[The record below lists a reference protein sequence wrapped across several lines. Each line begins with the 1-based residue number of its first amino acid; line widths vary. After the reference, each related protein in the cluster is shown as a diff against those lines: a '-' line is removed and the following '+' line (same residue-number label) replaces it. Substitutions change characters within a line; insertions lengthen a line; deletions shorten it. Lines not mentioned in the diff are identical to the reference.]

1 LTPARFADRV
11 AIVTGGGSGIGLAI
25 ARRLGS
31 EGARIVVADIDP
43 AAAARAAESARQA
56 GAPDAWGARC
66 DVSSEPDVR
75 ATVRGAIDRWHRLDA
90 IVNNAGLMVFK
101 PLEDQ
106 TEDDWLRVL
115 RVDLL
120 GAFFFTREALRHM
133 EHGGAIVN
141 VSSIHAVETTP
152 LVACY
157 AAAKAALLSLTRST
171 ALEGKAR
178 RIRANAVLPG
188 AVDTPMLW
196 NNPNI
201 VSGVEQVNRVD
212 VGRPEDIASVVAFL
226 ASDDAQF
233 VQGASLRADG
243 GRLDHL

>member
-1 LTPARFADRV
+1 
-11 AIVTGGGSGIGLAI
+11 
-25 ARRLGS
+25 
-31 EGARIVVADIDP
+31 
-43 AAAARAAESARQA
+43 
-56 GAPDAWGARC
+56 
-66 DVSSEPDVR
+66 
-75 ATVRGAIDRWHRLDA
+75 
-90 IVNNAGLMVFK
+90 
-101 PLEDQ
+101 
-106 TEDDWLRVL
+106 
-115 RVDLL
+115 
-120 GAFFFTREALRHM
+120 
-133 EHGGAIVN
+133 
-141 VSSIHAVETTP
+141 
-152 LVACY
+152 VACY

-201 VSGVEQVNRVD
+201 VSGVEHVNRVD